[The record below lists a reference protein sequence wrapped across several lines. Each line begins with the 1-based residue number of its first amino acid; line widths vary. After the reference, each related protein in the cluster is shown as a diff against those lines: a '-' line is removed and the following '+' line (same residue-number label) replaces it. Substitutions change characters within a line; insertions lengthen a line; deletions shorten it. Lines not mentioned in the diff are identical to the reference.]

1 MNDQDQGQKQNAE
14 QLNGWSDGSTA
25 DYYQLPPGATEL
37 QHLISARDMN
47 AQVGEI
53 FRAAYRYG
61 KAGHSSQLRD
71 AKKMVFYAK
80 AEVERLEKL
89 GGASKAQAGEEE
101 PGLSGRMAKMVEQA
115 ELYRREIFVLRDE
128 IRLRRRDNELLRAE
142 LEAALEE
149 LNTLRAHTELSH
161 PPVLWQYKVLGEQ
174 GYYWRTIDS
183 SDAERRAVYLQ
194 KQGGS
199 IRALA
204 VVPWAPKPWS

>member
-1 MNDQDQGQKQNAE
+1 MNDQSQDQKQNAE

-47 AQVGEI
+47 AQIGEI

-89 GGASKAQAGEEE
+89 GGASKVQAVEGE
-101 PGLSGRMAKMVEQA
+101 PDLSGRLVKVGEQA
-115 ELYRREIFVLRDE
+115 LRG
-128 IRLRRRDNELLRAE
+128 DNEQLRAE
-142 LEAALEE
+142 LEAVLEE
-149 LNTLRAHTELSH
+149 LDALRAHTERLK
-161 PPVLWQYKVLGEQ
+161 PVVWQYQVLGDNGQ
-174 GYYWRTIDS
+174 DYCWRTIDS
-183 SDAERRAVYLQ
+183 SDAERRAVYLR

>member
-1 MNDQDQGQKQNAE
+1 MNDQSQGQKQNAE

-47 AQVGEI
+47 AQIGEI

-89 GGASKAQAGEEE
+89 GGASKAQAGEGE
-101 PGLSGRMAKMVEQA
+101 PGLSGRLAKRVEQA
-115 ELYRREIFVLRDE
+115 ESHRRER
-128 IRLRRRDNELLRAE
+128 
-142 LEAALEE
+142 
-149 LNTLRAHTELSH
+149 
-161 PPVLWQYKVLGEQ
+161 
-174 GYYWRTIDS
+174 WRKFFHS
-183 SDAERRAVYLQ
+183 
-194 KQGGS
+194 
-199 IRALA
+199 
-204 VVPWAPKPWS
+204 PH